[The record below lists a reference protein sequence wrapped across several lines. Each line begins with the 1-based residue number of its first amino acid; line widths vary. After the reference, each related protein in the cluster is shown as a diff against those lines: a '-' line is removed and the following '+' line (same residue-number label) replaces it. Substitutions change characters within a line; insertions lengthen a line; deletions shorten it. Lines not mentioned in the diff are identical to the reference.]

1 MSYKLYDIMSNGV
14 EYEAYTVKVNG
25 IPVAIDNAR
34 VSAIPFNRRWPG
46 HQRQIEQSELVNFL
60 SLATNEPLDF
70 EITAKEPFEN
80 VVIRP
85 LSLGIQPVV
94 ESNTIKFTIPGACFV
109 TVEPYGRNNA
119 FHIFA
124 DPMPEY
130 DVDFDDPNTI
140 YFGKGVHKIGEMT
153 LKSNQTV
160 FIDEGALVYGSFR
173 AVGED
178 NIRIL
183 GRGILDN
190 SHNHEIILW
199 DANVEDTY
207 WADVKNNVRRHTIF
221 FEYCNNIRVDG
232 ITIRDSLVYNM
243 FVRFCFNSHVSNVK
257 TIGCWRYNSDGLDFH
272 SCINTLVENCFV
284 RTYDDS
290 ICIKGHDETILQEK
304 YTEAEIIK
312 AKPRVGKDIYKAVYN
327 FTVKNCVVWNDWGRS
342 LEIGAETCASEMYN
356 ILFENCDVI
365 HATYDV
371 MDCQTVNYGYI
382 HGVKYRDIR
391 VELDDTGMEPVWQRN
406 DKDTYAVGDPDYN
419 PPIGG
424 AYVYYH
430 KEYSADSTGGTKRG
444 KNWDFLYEDIKVF
457 GRYVPKFVLVGY
469 DEEHGTDD
477 VTIRRVYH
485 NGVRLSEDNPINLQI
500 NEFCRNIKVEY

>member
-1 MSYKLYDIMSNGV
+1 
-14 EYEAYTVKVNG
+14 
-25 IPVAIDNAR
+25 
-34 VSAIPFNRRWPG
+34 
-46 HQRQIEQSELVNFL
+46 
-60 SLATNEPLDF
+60 
-70 EITAKEPFEN
+70 
-80 VVIRP
+80 
-85 LSLGIQPVV
+85 
-94 ESNTIKFTIPGACFV
+94 
-109 TVEPYGRNNA
+109 
-119 FHIFA
+119 
-124 DPMPEY
+124 
-130 DVDFDDPNTI
+130 
-140 YFGKGVHKIGEMT
+140 
-153 LKSNQTV
+153 
-160 FIDEGALVYGSFR
+160 
-173 AVGED
+173 
-178 NIRIL
+178 
-183 GRGILDN
+183 
-190 SHNHEIILW
+190 
-199 DANVEDTY
+199 
-207 WADVKNNVRRHTIF
+207 
-221 FEYCNNIRVDG
+221 
-232 ITIRDSLVYNM
+232 
-243 FVRFCFNSHVSNVK
+243 
-257 TIGCWRYNSDGLDFH
+257 
-272 SCINTLVENCFV
+272 
-284 RTYDDS
+284 
-290 ICIKGHDETILQEK
+290 
-304 YTEAEIIK
+304 
-312 AKPRVGKDIYKAVYN
+312 
-327 FTVKNCVVWNDWGRS
+327 
-342 LEIGAETCASEMYN
+342 MYN